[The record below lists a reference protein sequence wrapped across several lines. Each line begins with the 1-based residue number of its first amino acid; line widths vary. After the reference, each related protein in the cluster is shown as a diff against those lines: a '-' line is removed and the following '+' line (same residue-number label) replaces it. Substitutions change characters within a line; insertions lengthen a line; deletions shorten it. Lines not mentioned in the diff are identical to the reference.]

1 MCPGLKAG
9 DRVTRRGK
17 RSEASQIH
25 LGLRGGRCAE
35 EGPGGGG
42 HDAGRGWNS
51 NASRWVRICA
61 NKGVKD
67 IFGEPAGKGP
77 ASSSPRKKKTQQKKE
92 MIQPRN
98 FLPATKRA

>member
-35 EGPGGGG
+35 EGPGGGTTQ
-42 HDAGRGWNS
+42 DVAGTLM
-51 NASRWVRICA
+51 
-61 NKGVKD
+61 
-67 IFGEPAGKGP
+67 PAGG
-77 ASSSPRKKKTQQKKE
+77 
-92 MIQPRN
+92 
-98 FLPATKRA
+98 

>member
-42 HDAGRGWNS
+42 TTQDVAGTLM
-51 NASRWVRICA
+51 
-61 NKGVKD
+61 
-67 IFGEPAGKGP
+67 PAGG
-77 ASSSPRKKKTQQKKE
+77 
-92 MIQPRN
+92 
-98 FLPATKRA
+98 